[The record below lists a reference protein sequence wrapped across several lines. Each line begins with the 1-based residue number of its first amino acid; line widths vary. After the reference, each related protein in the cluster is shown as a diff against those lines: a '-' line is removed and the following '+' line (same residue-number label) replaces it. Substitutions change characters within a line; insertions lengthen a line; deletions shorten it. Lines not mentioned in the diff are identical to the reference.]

1 MRRLAAFGF
10 GVAFAGSRAFGAI
23 VALVVFVAFAALVAL
38 SAFSAGCSKGEAFSD
53 APPAHPPGVCPVC
66 KDPKSHGTLLS
77 RELTET
83 SGLVVSEIHADVV
96 YAHNDSGDGPR
107 FYAMTRTGGYL
118 GAFEVTGAKAFD
130 WEDMARGPCPSGS
143 CLFLADTGDNQRQ
156 RSGYVIYR
164 VPEPPSLLSEARSI
178 TPDPLPFVYPDG
190 LHDAEALLLHPVTGV
205 VTIVTKVRSG
215 MASIF
220 ELPMPL
226 KPGETVTL
234 IAAGKV
240 KPPRGISLI
249 TSGAVHPRAK
259 GVLLRTYTNAFYYPM
274 GPDQTVAQAL
284 TGPACEVPN
293 ADEQQGESIAWLKS
307 GTGYMTVS
315 EGLGSDIHV
324 VECEPLP
331 GWATVKGAP

>member
-1 MRRLAAFGF
+1 MKRPAALGF
-10 GVAFAGSRAFGAI
+10 KVALAGSRPFAVLVALGALFAFFAFGAR
-23 VALVVFVAFAALVAL
+23 
-38 SAFSAGCSKGEAFSD
+38 CSKSEPSD
-53 APPAHPPGVCPVC
+53 AAPSEPSPGVCPVC
-66 KDPKSHGTLLS
+66 EAPKVRGTLLS
-77 RELTET
+77 RALTET
-83 SGLVVSEIHADVV
+83 SGLAVSEVHADVV

-331 GWATVKGAP
+331 GWATAKGAP